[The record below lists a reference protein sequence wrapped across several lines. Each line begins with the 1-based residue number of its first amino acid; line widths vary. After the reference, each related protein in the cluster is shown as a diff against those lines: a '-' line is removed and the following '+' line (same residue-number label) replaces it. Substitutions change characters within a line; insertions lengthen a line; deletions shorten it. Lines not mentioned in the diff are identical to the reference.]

1 MASLAEIR
9 AKLKE
14 QESRTSGNNSGG
26 GDNSI
31 YPFWNI
37 KEGESATLR
46 FLPDGDESNT
56 FFWKERLMIKL
67 PFAGVKGET
76 DSRPVQVQIP
86 CMEMYGETC
95 DILNEVRGWF
105 KDPSLEDMGR
115 KYWKKRSYIF
125 QGFVTDNPLSDD
137 QAPENPIRRFIIGPQ
152 IFQII
157 KAALMDPD
165 MEELP
170 TDYTAGVDFR
180 LNKTSKGGYADY
192 GTSNWARRER
202 PLSDAEMNAVNTHG
216 LFNLNDF
223 LPKKPGEIEV
233 KTDAGFVILNQAFQ
247 ATQTYHGNRPP
258 GNPYVIGL
266 PADRI
271 NQLLILR
278 KRNPYVD
285 EEYEE
290 MLRKRRLAD
299 FLGIDFLEYDGLDAD
314 ALTDT
319 IQDIWVTDLDESD
332 YMLQD
337 MLYDLL
343 DALNLSLMRLF
354 EDELTRQNRTLLSTK
369 KTDGTGFDATTG
381 IRLEDEDPWWHWV
394 REDFGYGNKIDL
406 YLNQGYGYS
415 LNIKQGDFELYD
427 YKLGSSSGNSIDIQ
441 Q

>member
-14 QESRTSGNNSGG
+14 QESRTSGNSSGG
-26 GDNSI
+26 GDNAI

-125 QGFVTDNPLSDD
+125 QGFVTDNPLSEDTT
-137 QAPENPIRRFIIGPQ
+137 PENPIRRFIIGPQ

-192 GTSNWARRER
+192 STSNWARRDR
-202 PLSDAEMNAVNTHG
+202 PLGDAEMKGIEVNG
-216 LFNLNDF
+216 LWNLNDF
-223 LPKKPGEIEV
+223 LPKKPGEVEV
-233 KTDAGFVILNQAFQ
+233 KIMKEMFEASVDGEA
-247 ATQTYHGNRPP
+247 YD
-258 GNPYVIGL
+258 
-266 PADRI
+266 ADRFGQYFRPAGMSARTGDP
-271 NQLLILR
+271 NQSSANGTATSR
-278 KRNPYVD
+278 T
-285 EEYEE
+285 
-290 MLRKRRLAD
+290 AD
-299 FLGIDFLEYDGLDAD
+299 PAPTPAPEAP
-314 ALTDT
+314 ALVAETAPEPT
-319 IQDIWVTDLDESD
+319 PAPTAEAAPAEGNAQDILAMIRS
-332 YMLQD
+332 
-337 MLYDLL
+337 
-343 DALNLSLMRLF
+343 
-354 EDELTRQNRTLLSTK
+354 RQ
-369 KTDGTGFDATTG
+369 
-381 IRLEDEDPWWHWV
+381 
-394 REDFGYGNKIDL
+394 
-406 YLNQGYGYS
+406 
-415 LNIKQGDFELYD
+415 
-427 YKLGSSSGNSIDIQ
+427 SS
-441 Q
+441 